1 MKECPLLQAWGRN
14 SFVTP
19 NNDQV
24 EIRGVYDSIENG
36 GNSTTTDYYSI
47 NCLPFRWFD
56 SMYNIKDH
64 QVV

>member
-1 MKECPLLQAWGRN
+1 M
-14 SFVTP
+14 TP